1 MEIAWQEL
9 KGEGE
14 ARGFHACERTRQRR
28 RTVLKRR
35 GGGGGGEGGSSSTL
49 PCTYSYTNFL
59 KCPLHC
65 SLAQANLF
73 AIYTVSSVSVIDL

>member
-35 GGGGGGEGGSSSTL
+35 GGGGGGGEEGGHL
-49 PCTYSYTNFL
+49 PLCHAHTPTPIF
-59 KCPLHC
+59 
-65 SLAQANLF
+65 
-73 AIYTVSSVSVIDL
+73 